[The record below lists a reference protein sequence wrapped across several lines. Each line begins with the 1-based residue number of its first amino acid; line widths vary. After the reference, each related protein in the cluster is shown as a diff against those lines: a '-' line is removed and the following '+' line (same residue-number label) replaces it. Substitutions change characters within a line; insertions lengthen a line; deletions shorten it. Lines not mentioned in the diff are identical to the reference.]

1 MKCRLRYRGLVKR
14 NIDYYSEKKMR
25 ERKKCVP
32 KKILIWNR
40 KRDKKNIVYS
50 LKNRIFKM
58 RHRYWLKFFTERKCQ
73 KEKKYLCEKIMDVF
87 FAE

>member
-1 MKCRLRYRGLVKR
+1 
-14 NIDYYSEKKMR
+14 MR
-25 ERKKCVP
+25 ERKNVFQ
-32 KKILIWNR
+32 R
-40 KRDKKNIVYS
+40 KYWYETEKEIKKNIVYS